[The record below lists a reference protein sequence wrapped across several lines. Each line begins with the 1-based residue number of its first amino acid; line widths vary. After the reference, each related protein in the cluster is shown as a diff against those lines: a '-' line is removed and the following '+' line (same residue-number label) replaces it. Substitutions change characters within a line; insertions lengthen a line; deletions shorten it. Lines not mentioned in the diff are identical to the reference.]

1 MYYLITLPI
10 IFVAVIIHIVADR
23 YELKIFEKISK
34 LIIIVFVLIFIYTF
48 LDYNNI
54 NLFNIVK
61 DFFSF

>member
-10 IFVAVIIHIVADR
+10 IFAAVIVHMVADR
-23 YELKIFEKISK
+23 YELKLFEKISK

>member
-10 IFVAVIIHIVADR
+10 IFVAVIVHMIADR
-23 YELKIFEKISK
+23 YELKTFEKISK
-34 LIIIVFVLIFIYTF
+34 LFIIIFVLIFIHTF

-54 NLFNIVK
+54 NLLNIIK

>member
-10 IFVAVIIHIVADR
+10 IFVAVIVHMVADR
-23 YELKIFEKISK
+23 YELKMFEKISK
-34 LIIIVFVLIFIYTF
+34 VIIIVFVLIFIYTF

-54 NLFNIVK
+54 NLFNILK

>member
-10 IFVAVIIHIVADR
+10 IFVAVIVHIVADR
-23 YELKIFEKISK
+23 YELKIFEKISR
-34 LIIIVFVLIFIYTF
+34 LIIIIFVLIFIYTV

-61 DFFSF
+61 DFFTF

>member
-10 IFVAVIIHIVADR
+10 IFVAVIVHMIADR
-23 YELKIFEKISK
+23 YELKVFEKISK
-34 LIIIVFVLIFIYTF
+34 LFIIIFVLIFIYTF

-54 NLFNIVK
+54 NLFNIIK

>member
-10 IFVAVIIHIVADR
+10 IFVEVIVHIVADR
-23 YELKIFEKISK
+23 YELKIFEKISR
-34 LIIIVFVLIFIYTF
+34 LIIIIFVLIFIYTV

-61 DFFSF
+61 DFFTF